1 VGDEFLV
8 QFCFDSERKNVPGVC
23 KFMSW
28 LLLSSTPKHMEQPN
42 WEIILKIAGLITMI
56 AFAFVAGNTLRKVD
70 LGAFGSDNESKR
82 KVAMKLVANIFI
94 FLCLGLILI
103 GGLFKIFNDQVTLL
117 LFIAGLGALGIK
129 LVFDLKQ

>member
-1 VGDEFLV
+1 
-8 QFCFDSERKNVPGVC
+8 
-23 KFMSW
+23 
-28 LLLSSTPKHMEQPN
+28 MEQPN

-70 LGAFGSDNESKR
+70 LGAFGSDNESKK
-82 KVAMKLVANIFI
+82 KVTMKLVANIFI
-94 FLCLGLILI
+94 FLCLGLILV

>member
-1 VGDEFLV
+1 
-8 QFCFDSERKNVPGVC
+8 
-23 KFMSW
+23 
-28 LLLSSTPKHMEQPN
+28 MEQIN
-42 WEIILKIAGLITMI
+42 WDNILKIAGMATLV
-56 AFAFVAGNTLRKVD
+56 AFAIIAGSTLRKVD
-70 LGAFGSDNESKR
+70 LGAFGSDNDSKR

-103 GGLFKIFNDQVTLL
+103 AGFFKIFNDQVTLL

>member
-1 VGDEFLV
+1 
-8 QFCFDSERKNVPGVC
+8 
-23 KFMSW
+23 
-28 LLLSSTPKHMEQPN
+28 
-42 WEIILKIAGLITMI
+42 MI

-70 LGAFGSDNESKR
+70 LGAFGSDNESKK
-82 KVAMKLVANIFI
+82 KVTKKLVANIFI
-94 FLCLGLILI
+94 FLCLGLILV